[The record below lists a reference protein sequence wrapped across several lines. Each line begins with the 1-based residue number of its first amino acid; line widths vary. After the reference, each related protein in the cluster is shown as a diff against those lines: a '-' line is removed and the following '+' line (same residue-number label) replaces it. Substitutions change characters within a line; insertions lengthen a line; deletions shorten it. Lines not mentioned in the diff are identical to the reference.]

1 MYILLKR
8 GVIIVKPLFVSLS
21 TEYGNINI
29 FLIITQL
36 LKLAII
42 IIRNSSIKTT
52 IVTGRGIIFKNSR
65 CKYSFR
71 IRHIIFICK

>member
-21 TEYGNINI
+21 TEYGNIKI

-42 IIRNSSIKTT
+42 IIRNSSSKTT